1 MSQGGPRSERN
12 MGEGAAADSEVQ
24 ASSDEDDV
32 MIYLWGNSKVASER
46 HARMQQERTAFLED
60 WRAGVMG
67 KPTSKCSSF
76 M

>member
-1 MSQGGPRSERN
+1 

-46 HARMQQERTAFLED
+46 HAWMQQERTGILGGLEG
-60 WRAGVMG
+60 WSYG
-67 KPTSKCSSF
+67 KTH
-76 M
+76 